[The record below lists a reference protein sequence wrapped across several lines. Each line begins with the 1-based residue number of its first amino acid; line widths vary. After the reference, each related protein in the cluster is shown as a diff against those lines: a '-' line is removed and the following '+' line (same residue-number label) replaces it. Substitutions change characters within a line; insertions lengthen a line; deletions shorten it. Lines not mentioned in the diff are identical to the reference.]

1 MFPPTSR
8 ISLAVRRSPH
18 DIIHRQGLDTTT
30 TIAAATAAARMNE
43 AQRYFGPRGVFR
55 HNSRTSP
62 CGTSLM
68 TRHRTCLDLPSS
80 NMFHWTQHHHHS
92 ESCRCCSFQT
102 HPSSSLFLLQQRSLS
117 THKTEESGDKNNNN
131 GTVNSTNESTTA
143 TTTGNNNNNNNM
155 ETTASSPEPPPNI
168 IPGSQTGGKK
178 LAIIFTCTVCNTRSA
193 KQFTEKAYQKG
204 VVIVQCPGCK
214 NRHLIAD
221 NLGFFEDCHDED
233 GDGSGGW
240 NIEKAMQRMGDHVQ
254 VVTNDNVM
262 ELSVEDIF
270 GQDAIQRA
278 TQGSNVQ
285 EATATTESETTTTTT
300 TR

>member
-1 MFPPTSR
+1 MFPPTIR

-18 DIIHRQGLDTTT
+18 GIILRQGLDTTT
-30 TIAAATAAARMNE
+30 TIAAAARMNE
-43 AQRYFGPRGVFR
+43 AQQCFGPRGSFR
-55 HNSRTSP
+55 NNSCMFSCSTYS
-62 CGTSLM
+62 M
-68 TRHRTCLDLPSS
+68 TRPRTCLELPSS
-80 NMFHWTQHHHHS
+80 CNMSRWTQRHHS
-92 ESCRCCSFQT
+92 ESCRCCSFQK

-117 THKTEESGDKNNNN
+117 SNKTEESGDND
-131 GTVNSTNESTTA
+131 TVISNNESTT
-143 TTTGNNNNNNNM
+143 TTANNNNNNI
-155 ETTASSPEPPPNI
+155 ETTTSSPGPPPNI

-221 NLGFFEDCHDED
+221 NLGFFEDCHDDD

-278 TQGSNVQ
+278 TQGTTGESSNAQ
-285 EATATTESETTTTTT
+285 EANATESETT
-300 TR
+300 R